1 MLISLVITNP
11 VMMVQSQQMIS
22 IFASRTAMSW
32 GSSVTSMIPLV
43 TARMEQ
49 KSGQSDKTY
58 RSRLLR
64 TDPDTSK
71 SPDI

>member
-1 MLISLVITNP
+1 
-11 VMMVQSQQMIS
+11 MIS

-32 GSSVTSMIPLV
+32 DSSVTSMIPLV

-49 KSGQSDKTY
+49 KSGQPDKTY

>member
-1 MLISLVITNP
+1 
-11 VMMVQSQQMIS
+11 MIS

-32 GSSVTSMIPLV
+32 DSSVTSMIPLV

-49 KSGQSDKTY
+49 KSGQPGKTY
-58 RSRLLR
+58 RPRLLR